1 MQDFTQ
7 DRLIQSEKLTEFNI
21 AYPIYIT
28 GWEVRQVQDINKL
41 YARVFYKK
49 LISNAKAAKVKLT
62 CRSEFGEIIQEEIKS
77 INDIDKKPYDFFEIY
92 PLHND
97 TRKIEIC
104 VTQGVCSNGE
114 SVTDVPSVIVSNT
127 FVPFNREIEYAAGQK
142 LIASAKGYPQENESC
157 WICCCG
163 AINAK
168 DSERCVVCKFSKT
181 TVFEKIT
188 EENIKEKA
196 SAISDERKAKKEQEA
211 QEQEAQRIKR
221 KKRNKLIAILS
232 GCCAIA
238 IILFC
243 SLYFPLAPLETV
255 EQDGMEFTKA
265 SEYYVVT
272 DYTGNDTTVTI
283 PAEVRGVQVT
293 EIGCGAF
300 GGCKYIEKIEIPA
313 SITYIGDRAF
323 VGCSQLTSIQ
333 LPDSLMDIGQSAF
346 LNCEKLTDLLIPSDV
361 QSIGLSALEGCTNL
375 KTLSLPIIEGGWS
388 GWSESTHLGYI
399 FGQENIYDENCVP
412 DSLTSVTITKAD
424 IIPNNLFDDC
434 KSISNIIIP
443 DNVTEIGASAFSGCN
458 SLQEIDIP
466 SNVTTIGNSAFSM
479 CDALTEIKLSNNVS
493 SIGAYIFDGCD
504 NLTNVILP
512 TSLTSISDYMFRDCS
527 NLKSIK
533 IPNGVTEIGESA
545 FDGCEK
551 LENINI
557 PTGVTSIGESAF
569 SNCAKLTDITIPKN
583 VKILNE
589 DTFYNCINLE
599 KIILEEGLEEIK
611 TSVFTNCEA
620 LTEIVIPNSVQT
632 IESRAFNNCDNLQNI
647 SIPFVGES
655 RDPDKNANGVLGY
668 IFGYVRLGDKN
679 FVTQKTGYY
688 SSEDY
693 CIPKSLRSIK
703 ITDADEIN
711 YGAFSNCSFLT
722 SVIINEGVRR
732 IDENAFLNC
741 GGLSSFIL
749 PKSLTYIGGFSSS
762 SNINKFYFSG
772 SIEEWCHISK
782 SEMPKYELYIENRL
796 MEDVILDNTVTEI
809 ASGAFYNCISIKS
822 IVLSSSVTYI
832 RMEAFLGCT
841 NVQTIFIPKSV
852 ANVEWRIFSGW
863 KSSQTINCEAQYQPN
878 SWGWGSTSDK
888 NSWKYHCQAQ
898 FVWGYT
904 GG

>member
-1 MQDFTQ
+1 MSQQ
-7 DRLIQSEKLTEFNI
+7 C
-21 AYPIYIT
+21 
-28 GWEVRQVQDINKL
+28 EVHFRGVL
-41 YARVFYKK
+41 HVVEAHFFYSQK
-49 LISNAKAAKVKLT
+49 N
-62 CRSEFGEIIQEEIKS
+62 F
-77 INDIDKKPYDFFEIY
+77 PY

-104 VTQGVCSNGE
+104 VTQGLCSNGE
-114 SVTDVPSVIVSNT
+114 SVTDVPPVIVSNT
-127 FVPFNREIEYAAGQK
+127 FAPFSREIEYAAGQK
-142 LIASAKGYPQENESC
+142 IIASAKGYPQENESC

-196 SAISDERKAKKEQEA
+196 SVISDERKAKKEQEA

-293 EIGCGAF
+293 EIGYGAF

-749 PKSLTYIGGFSSS
+749 PKSLTYIGG
-762 SNINKFYFSG
+762 G
-772 SIEEWCHISK
+772 VVQV
-782 SEMPKYELYIENRL
+782 
-796 MEDVILDNTVTEI
+796 VI
-809 ASGAFYNCISIKS
+809 
-822 IVLSSSVTYI
+822 
-832 RMEAFLGCT
+832 
-841 NVQTIFIPKSV
+841 
-852 ANVEWRIFSGW
+852 
-863 KSSQTINCEAQYQPN
+863 
-878 SWGWGSTSDK
+878 
-888 NSWKYHCQAQ
+888 
-898 FVWGYT
+898 
-904 GG
+904 